1 MPASDTPLSIPTKS
15 VSSIT
20 ISGTLML
27 HVRLIYQLALDRF
40 DPRYYQSKNINFGTP
55 HALPAYVVAVEA
67 IEAFLT
73 ETFFVQSRGYIKDA
87 PLRNLSKTQLD
98 ELNNKA
104 LSTKLKEIPTL
115 LVNKSLPPDD
125 QAIHT
130 QPPSSD

>member
-40 DPRYYQSKNINFGTP
+40 DPRYYPSKNINSGTP

-87 PLRNLSKTQLD
+87 PLWNLSKTQLD

-104 LSTKLKEIPTL
+104 LSKKLKEIPTL

-125 QAIHT
+125 QAMHT
-130 QPPSSD
+130 QPPSND

>member
-1 MPASDTPLSIPTKS
+1 
-15 VSSIT
+15 
-20 ISGTLML
+20 ML

-40 DPRYYQSKNINFGTP
+40 DPRYYQSENIDFGTP

-73 ETFFVQSRGYIKDA
+73 ETFFVQRRGYIKDA
-87 PLRNLSKTQLD
+87 PLWNLSKTQLD

-104 LSTKLKEIPTL
+104 LSKKLKEIPTL

-125 QAIHT
+125 QAMHT
-130 QPPSSD
+130 QPPSND